1 MVWFDPGFE
10 VTRDEYVD
18 MLESEKKETGLYITD
33 HPIAGLWGYIKPN
46 ITHTVTEL
54 EGYLSSEPVKV
65 GGIITKAIKRLTRQ
79 NKPMYILTLED
90 ITGPIQIMVFPKVA
104 EAIEF
109 EKLQEGF
116 IGVVTGRV
124 MREERIE
131 EEGTSSVVK
140 IAMNSFDKIRD
151 SVLALDAPIFLPV
164 KTKLN
169 PKQIERILDI
179 IETNKGTSPVF
190 LEVETEDGFV
200 VSFKF
205 NGLVSPATGD
215 VLRTIINMN
224 EVANG

>member
-1 MVWFDPGFE
+1 
-10 VTRDEYVD
+10 
-18 MLESEKKETGLYITD
+18 
-33 HPIAGLWGYIKPN
+33 
-46 ITHTVTEL
+46 
-54 EGYLSSEPVKV
+54 
-65 GGIITKAIKRLTRQ
+65 
-79 NKPMYILTLED
+79 
-90 ITGPIQIMVFPKVA
+90 
-104 EAIEF
+104 
-109 EKLQEGF
+109 
-116 IGVVTGRV
+116 